1 MINFCD
7 HSPRL
12 VFTFL
17 NIFTYANNSI
27 FTPLNFICLE
37 IFYGFSNRQFYTIF
51 ISKATKYIVSSTS
64 FFQCFYLKVKWENVY
79 ITSFVLPNY
88 YDNKKDDNEYE
99 NSSNCFPNDLITL
112 TAFSFW
118 KEK

>member
-1 MINFCD
+1 MSG
-7 HSPRL
+7 H
-12 VFTFL
+12 
-17 NIFTYANNSI
+17 
-27 FTPLNFICLE
+27 
-37 IFYGFSNRQFYTIF
+37 
-51 ISKATKYIVSSTS
+51 

-99 NSSNCFPNDLITL
+99 NSSNRFPNDLITL

>member
-1 MINFCD
+1 MSE
-7 HSPRL
+7 H
-12 VFTFL
+12 FL
-17 NIFTYANNSI
+17 
-27 FTPLNFICLE
+27 
-37 IFYGFSNRQFYTIF
+37 
-51 ISKATKYIVSSTS
+51 K
-64 FFQCFYLKVKWENVY
+64 CFYLQVKWENFY

-88 YDNKKDDNEYE
+88 YDDKKDDNEYE